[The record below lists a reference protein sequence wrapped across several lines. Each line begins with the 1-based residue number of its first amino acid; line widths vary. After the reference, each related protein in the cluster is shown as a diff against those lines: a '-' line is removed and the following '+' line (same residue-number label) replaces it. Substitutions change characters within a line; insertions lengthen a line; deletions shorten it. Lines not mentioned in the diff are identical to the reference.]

1 MLFSIPVLNKCHV
14 TFKAG
19 NILHPFCTFV
29 RDCILQINSKLSPVP
44 LGPLTYVDLVSHL
57 LCFRLH
63 GGFAFLI
70 VWLVLAEFLQLGE
83 ERHYLTN

>member
-44 LGPLTYVDLVSHL
+44 LGPLTYVDLVSH
-57 LCFRLH
+57 
-63 GGFAFLI
+63 
-70 VWLVLAEFLQLGE
+70 
-83 ERHYLTN
+83 